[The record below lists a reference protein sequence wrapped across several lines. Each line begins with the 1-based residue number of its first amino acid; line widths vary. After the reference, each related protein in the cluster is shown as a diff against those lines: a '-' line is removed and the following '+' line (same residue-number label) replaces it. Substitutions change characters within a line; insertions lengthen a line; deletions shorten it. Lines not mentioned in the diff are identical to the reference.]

1 MVPFCDVV
9 RRAAAAME
17 SVDDPEWPIH
27 RRHHRD
33 QCQVRDVGTG
43 DPDDPPPSPP
53 RTAGRR
59 VRPPRGSRVG
69 FNFAILFPNSDG
81 FTERRTGLIRIWLA
95 GVEDN
100 CRLEDAHDAMLE
112 VLWAAM
118 AQHQVSVCGS
128 FAIGWEVP
136 VVVVPCPP
144 VLDTAPRVKQEPDT
158 EAALSSSTGTAGM
171 VEAESAAGRASL
183 PRARPPAKRR
193 RRLRIKSGGP
203 STAPGITGTSPELA
217 ASGGPAGSTAAASS
231 ASSGAAASFSAA
243 SPPGSADS
251 AVVESSVV
259 RASSPIRR
267 RGGDGCPC
275 SGNCGSKRC
284 KRRQNSRG
292 GECGQTSG
300 VSTTVFCVDC
310 RCMAHGCGLMRYQ
323 PGHDARWC
331 RSHGKSRMHDNR
343 FQYACGAGVRSFRP
357 SWPPVIRFIA
367 KFGCVLRH
375 LLPLD
380 AVRMLEFVHDL
391 VTTIEQPT
399 ILPADALVAIFFAH
413 GLKWPAAV
421 GYFRDNLTGQA
432 RPWTASHFEEAI
444 RHSITMSD
452 GERRRN
458 IFRGMNSSKRMHATT
473 GLAVNGV
480 NWGALAAHSAVS
492 AAGPEGDTRTLV
504 SLGVAGTLYEVR
516 RTPELNA
523 TIEHIMDAAA
533 MFVNG
538 VAGSSAM
545 PRDAA
550 EVINVLEELSLFYRR
565 ARGNRIGKSLAT
577 QGYGCKHFTR
587 IFLMAF
593 QRVNPGVCDMAT
605 YKDLAEFIPDE
616 GKHVPESVAELTCGE
631 LANLF
636 DVGVGE
642 LPMWACLAGTADEL
656 IAKLL
661 VKGDVSQVVTWQRD
675 QGLLD
680 CDGEEWPMTVP
691 DTLENW
697 LQL

>member
-17 SVDDPEWPIH
+17 SVDDPEWSVPSA
-27 RRHHRD
+27 RALR
-33 QCQVRDVGTG
+33 
-43 DPDDPPPSPP
+43 PPPPPPSSPP

-59 VRPPRGSRVG
+59 VRPPRGSRAG

-171 VEAESAAGRASL
+171 VEAESAAGQASL

-243 SPPGSADS
+243 SPPGPAGS

-310 RCMAHGCGLMRYQ
+310 RCMAHGCGLMRYK
-323 PGHDARWC
+323 PGLDARWC
-331 RSHGKSRMHDNR
+331 RSHGKSLVHDNR
-343 FQYACGAGVRSFRP
+343 FQYACDAGVRSFRL

-421 GYFRDNLTGQA
+421 GYFRDNLTAQA

-452 GERRRN
+452 GERRRS

-516 RTPELNA
+516 RTQELNA

-538 VAGSSAM
+538 ATGSSAM

-550 EVINVLEELSLFYRR
+550 EVINVLEALSQFYRR
-565 ARGNRIGKSLAT
+565 ARGNRISKSLAT
-577 QGYGCKHFTR
+577 HGYGCKHFTR
-587 IFLMAF
+587 IFLMEF

-642 LPMWACLAGTADEL
+642 LPLWACLAGTADEL
-656 IAKLL
+656 VAELL

-680 CDGEEWPMTVP
+680 CDGEEWPLTVP
-691 DTLENW
+691 DTLQNW

>member
-1 MVPFCDVV
+1 MTTSATVGVLQMSQMFHPARWYLSATWSAALPLPWNLSTTRNGRFIVAITETSV
-9 RRAAAAME
+9 RSGTSARAT
-17 SVDDPEWPIH
+17 
-27 RRHHRD
+27 R
-33 QCQVRDVGTG
+33 TT
-43 DPDDPPPSPP
+43 PPPQSAKNRRPTSK
-53 RTAGRR
+53 TAPGKS
-59 VRPPRGSRVG
+59 SRLQLC
-69 FNFAILFPNSDG
+69 NLFPNSDG
-81 FTERRTGLIRIWLA
+81 VTERRTGLIRIWLA

-136 VVVVPCPP
+136 VVVVPPP
-144 VLDTAPRVKQEPDT
+144 VLHPASSVKQEPDT
-158 EAALSSSTGTAGM
+158 EAALYSSTGTAGM

-243 SPPGSADS
+243 SPPGPAGSA
-251 AVVESSVV
+251 AVESIVV

-323 PGHDARWC
+323 PSHDARWC

-380 AVRMLEFVHDL
+380 AVRLREFVHDL

-444 RHSITMSD
+444 RHSIALSD

-480 NWGALAAHSAVS
+480 NWGALTAPSAVS
-492 AAGPEGDTRTLV
+492 ASHAGPSRASALQAHCTR
-504 SLGVAGTLYEVR
+504 
-516 RTPELNA
+516 
-523 TIEHIMDAAA
+523 
-533 MFVNG
+533 
-538 VAGSSAM
+538 
-545 PRDAA
+545 
-550 EVINVLEELSLFYRR
+550 
-565 ARGNRIGKSLAT
+565 
-577 QGYGCKHFTR
+577 
-587 IFLMAF
+587 
-593 QRVNPGVCDMAT
+593 
-605 YKDLAEFIPDE
+605 
-616 GKHVPESVAELTCGE
+616 CG
-631 LANLF
+631 
-636 DVGVGE
+636 GHR
-642 LPMWACLAGTADEL
+642 
-656 IAKLL
+656 
-661 VKGDVSQVVTWQRD
+661 S
-675 QGLLD
+675 
-680 CDGEEWPMTVP
+680 
-691 DTLENW
+691 
-697 LQL
+697 

>member
-1 MVPFCDVV
+1 
-9 RRAAAAME
+9 
-17 SVDDPEWPIH
+17 
-27 RRHHRD
+27 
-33 QCQVRDVGTG
+33 
-43 DPDDPPPSPP
+43 
-53 RTAGRR
+53 
-59 VRPPRGSRVG
+59 
-69 FNFAILFPNSDG
+69 
-81 FTERRTGLIRIWLA
+81 
-95 GVEDN
+95 
-100 CRLEDAHDAMLE
+100 MLE

-136 VVVVPCPP
+136 VVVVPPP
-144 VLDTAPRVKQEPDT
+144 VLHPASSVKQEPDT
-158 EAALSSSTGTAGM
+158 EAALPSSTGTAGM
-171 VEAESAAGRASL
+171 VEAESAAGQASL

-231 ASSGAAASFSAA
+231 ASSGAAASLSAA
-243 SPPGSADS
+243 SPPGPADS

-259 RASSPIRR
+259 RASSPIRK

-284 KRRQNSRG
+284 KRRQNSRE

-310 RCMAHGCGLMRYQ
+310 RCMAHGCGLMRYS
-323 PGHDARWC
+323 PSHDARWC

-367 KFGCVLRH
+367 KFGCVLRN

-480 NWGALAAHSAVS
+480 NRGVLAAHSAVS

-516 RTPELNA
+516 RTQELNA

-538 VAGSSAM
+538 ATGPSAM

-550 EVINVLEELSLFYRR
+550 EVINVLEALSQFYRR
-565 ARGNRIGKSLAT
+565 ARGIRISKSLAT
-577 QGYGCKHFTR
+577 HGYGCRF
-587 IFLMAF
+587 
-593 QRVNPGVCDMAT
+593 
-605 YKDLAEFIPDE
+605 
-616 GKHVPESVAELTCGE
+616 S
-631 LANLF
+631 
-636 DVGVGE
+636 
-642 LPMWACLAGTADEL
+642 
-656 IAKLL
+656 
-661 VKGDVSQVVTWQRD
+661 
-675 QGLLD
+675 
-680 CDGEEWPMTVP
+680 
-691 DTLENW
+691 
-697 LQL
+697 